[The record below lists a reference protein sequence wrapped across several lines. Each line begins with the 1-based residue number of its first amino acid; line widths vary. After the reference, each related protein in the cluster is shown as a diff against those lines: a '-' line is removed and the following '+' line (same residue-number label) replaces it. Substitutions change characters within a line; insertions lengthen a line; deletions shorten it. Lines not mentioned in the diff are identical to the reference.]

1 MLPKMILHVG
11 NLKIYSIYQA
21 NKMTKIF
28 NYILISISTLKVE
41 NNYPFWQ
48 MLGADFYLFQV

>member
-1 MLPKMILHVG
+1 MTLHVG
-11 NLKIYSIYQA
+11 ILKIYSIYKG

-28 NYILISISTLKVE
+28 NYILNRIICVSTLKVE